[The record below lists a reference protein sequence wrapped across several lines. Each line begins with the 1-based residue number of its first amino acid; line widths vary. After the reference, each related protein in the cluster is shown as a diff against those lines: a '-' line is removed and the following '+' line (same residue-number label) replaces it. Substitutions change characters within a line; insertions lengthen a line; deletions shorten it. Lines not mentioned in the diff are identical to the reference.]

1 MKGYLLLIFIFSLTL
16 WSNIAVGQAQNT
28 KEAFPSYDQ
37 IKPSKGDIVDYGGPN
52 SVVKTERKTINLFD
66 YPAGTVT
73 YILNGKS
80 STDVNYVKQILSDK
94 GKDIESIS
102 IGKPDV
108 KGKRVIKI
116 DYNLP

>member
-1 MKGYLLLIFIFSLTL
+1 MCSLSLLN
-16 WSNIAVGQAQNT
+16 NIAFGQAQKT
-28 KEAFPSYDQ
+28 KADFPSYDQ
-37 IKPSKGDIVDYGGPN
+37 IKPTKREIVDYGGPN
-52 SVVKTERKTINLFD
+52 SVVKMERKTINLFD

-94 GKDIESIS
+94 WKDIEYIS
-102 IGKPDV
+102 VGKPDD

>member
-1 MKGYLLLIFIFSLTL
+1 M
-16 WSNIAVGQAQNT
+16 AVGQVQKT

-37 IKPSKGDIVDYGGPN
+37 IKPSKGDIVDYGGPI

-80 STDVNYVKQILSDK
+80 STDVNYVKQLLSDK
-94 GKDIESIS
+94 GKDIDFIS
-102 IGKPDV
+102 IGKPDE
-108 KGKRVIKI
+108 KGKRAIKI